1 MQSLVIDAV
10 MMMLILSAIPM
21 VGVACAAGVV
31 ALVQAATQVQEQS
44 LTHLVRLFAF
54 VGIVLVVGRWA
65 GGEIAMLFERAL
77 TILSLI
83 ERGGV

>member
-21 VGVACAAGVV
+21 VGVACAAGVI

-44 LTHLVRLFAF
+44 LTHLVRLLAF
-54 VGIVLVVGRWA
+54 IGLVLVAGRWA
-65 GGEIAMLFERAL
+65 GGEIVSLFERAL
-77 TILSLI
+77 TTLSLI
-83 ERGGV
+83 EQGHV